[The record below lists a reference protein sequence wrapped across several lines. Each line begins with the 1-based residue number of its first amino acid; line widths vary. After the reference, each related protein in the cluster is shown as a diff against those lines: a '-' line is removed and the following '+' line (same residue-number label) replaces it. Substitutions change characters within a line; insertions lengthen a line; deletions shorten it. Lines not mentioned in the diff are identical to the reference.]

1 MAAKNENV
9 VWLDEQARIAS
20 FHYTPGYQKREFL
33 RRENFIRYLQSL
45 QECGYR
51 FQ

>member
-1 MAAKNENV
+1 MKHENV

-20 FHYTPGYQKREFL
+20 FRYVAGYEKREFL
-33 RRENFIRYLQSL
+33 RRDIFIRYLQSL

>member
-1 MAAKNENV
+1 MKNENV
-9 VWLDEQARIAS
+9 VWLNETERIAS
-20 FHYTPGYQKREFL
+20 FRYVAGYQKREFL
-33 RRENFIRYLQSL
+33 RREIFIKYLQSL

>member
-1 MAAKNENV
+1 MAVKNENV
-9 VWLDEQARIAS
+9 VWLNERERIAS
-20 FHYTPGYQKREFL
+20 FHYAAGYQRREFQ
-33 RRENFIRYLQSL
+33 RREIFIRFLQSL

>member
-1 MAAKNENV
+1 MKNENV

-20 FHYTPGYQKREFL
+20 LRYVAGYEKREFL
-33 RRENFIRYLQSL
+33 RRDIFIRYLQSL